1 MARRKTISVETSKT
15 GKYVWQ
21 DFKDPQKRDVLRY
34 RTVKKGGHV
43 IRVAVLKKK
52 GPRGG
57 RTVAVS
63 IGHPKT
69 ERASSDPRVNKALR
83 RARKKGR

>member
-1 MARRKTISVETSKT
+1 MARRKAVSVTTSKT
-15 GKYVWQ
+15 GKYVWE
-21 DFKDPQKRDVLRY
+21 DFKDPPKSQVLRY
-34 RTVKKGGHV
+34 RTVKQGGHV

-63 IGHPKT
+63 VGHPKT
-69 ERASSDPRVNKALR
+69 EKKASNPRVQAALK
-83 RARKKGR
+83 RARKKR

>member
-1 MARRKTISVETSKT
+1 MARRKAVSVTTSKT
-15 GKYVWQ
+15 GKYVWE
-21 DFKDPQKRDVLRY
+21 DFKDPPKNQVLRY
-34 RTVKKGGHV
+34 RTVKQGDHV

-63 IGHPKT
+63 VGHPKT
-69 ERASSDPRVNKALR
+69 EKKSSNTRVNTALK
-83 RARKKGR
+83 RARKKR

>member
-1 MARRKTISVETSKT
+1 MARRKTISVETSKS

-21 DFKDPQKRDVLRY
+21 DFKDPPKSQVLKY
-34 RTVKKGGHV
+34 RTVKQGDHV

-63 IGHPKT
+63 VGHPKT
-69 ERASSDPRVNKALR
+69 ERKSSNSRVTAALKR
-83 RARKKGR
+83 VRKKR

>member
-1 MARRKTISVETSKT
+1 MAKKRKAISVITPKT
-15 GKYVWQ
+15 GKYVWE
-21 DFKDPQKRDVLRY
+21 DFKDPPKNQVLRY
-34 RTVKKGGHV
+34 RTVKQGDHV

-63 IGHPKT
+63 VGHPKT
-69 ERASSDPRVNKALR
+69 ERKSSNPRVTAALK
-83 RARKKGR
+83 RARKKR